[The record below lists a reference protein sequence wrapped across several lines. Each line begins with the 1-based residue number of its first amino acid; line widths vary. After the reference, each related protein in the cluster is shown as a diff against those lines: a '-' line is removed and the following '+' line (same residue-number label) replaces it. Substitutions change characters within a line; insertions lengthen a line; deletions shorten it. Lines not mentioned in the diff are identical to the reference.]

1 MAHRSEWITIVIVMK
16 GPFLEYVV
24 SDHQDLK
31 CLRSIACTRPT
42 KKQPAKKQPAKKQ
55 PAKKQP
61 VFTVTFSGKIL
72 DNGNLSFKSNLNY
85 NYKPI

>member
-31 CLRSIACTRPT
+31 CLRSIACTRPV
-42 KKQPAKKQPAKKQ
+42 KKQPAEKQ